1 MGETP
6 SHPELLDHLAL
17 KFVNNGWSVK
27 QLIRQIVMSR
37 TYQTSSQ
44 VEAEQL
50 ATDPENRLLSHFPKR
65 RADAEYLRDALLTI
79 SGTID
84 DTKGGA
90 TVKPGTNSEFGYV
103 YTSQRRSVYLPVFR
117 NKIEEMLS
125 VFNFPDPNLVQGQ
138 RTSTTLAT
146 QALYM
151 MNHPKMLAFSEA
163 TAKRVLDLP
172 DQTRQQRLD
181 WLYRFA
187 VGRLPTESEV
197 KLCADYLN
205 AATSDQQNIDR
216 VEAWSVLC
224 QTVFCSIDFRYIE

>member
-1 MGETP
+1 
-6 SHPELLDHLAL
+6 
-17 KFVNNGWSVK
+17 
-27 QLIRQIVMSR
+27 MSR

-103 YTSQRRSVYLPVFR
+103 LYESAAECLFCRYFATKLKRCSASL
-117 NKIEEMLS
+117 I
-125 VFNFPDPNLVQGQ
+125 FPDPNLVQGQ

-172 DQTRQQRLD
+172 DQTRQQRPRLVVSI
-181 WLYRFA
+181 R
-187 VGRLPTESEV
+187 GR
-197 KLCADYLN
+197 
-205 AATSDQQNIDR
+205 
-216 VEAWSVLC
+216 
-224 QTVFCSIDFRYIE
+224 SITD